1 MVRNIIIT
9 ILVLLILVGCKP
21 TQVNFSAKDITA
33 EYVKK
38 LLVTAETKSVPIKED
53 TAFTSYSV
61 FVAELKEQLTNRD
74 GIAEETILN
83 KKSKNPGSGVA
94 IRGSSYQLFI
104 VTANNSAQPSIFLP
118 AIFNAEGDCIG
129 LGPAL
134 VGTWGAGSITF
145 NRRIR
150 CKPNRK
156 TKEAVWIYPV
166 KENEFGKTGEI
177 LDPKDDNTGSKIQ
190 IRFEGDTKKNI
201 SSLADFKIV
210 SIYKISPNR
219 FGGNK
224 PLVFNIAEIFE
235 DDHALYFKLLTSF

>member
-1 MVRNIIIT
+1 MVRNT
-9 ILVLLILVGCKP
+9 LFAILLLTLVGCKP
-21 TQVNFSAKDITA
+21 TQVSFSAKDITA
-33 EYVKK
+33 DYVKK
-38 LLVTAETKSVPIKED
+38 LLVTAQTKSVPIESD
-53 TAFTSYSV
+53 TAFTSYSI

-83 KKSKNPGSGVA
+83 KKSKNPGSGVV

-104 VTANNSAQPSIFLP
+104 ITANNSAQASIFLP

-166 KENEFGKTGEI
+166 KENEFGKTGDI
-177 LDPKDDNTGSKIQ
+177 FDPKEDARSKIQ
-190 IRFEGDTKKNI
+190 IRFEGDTKKDIN
-201 SSLADFKIV
+201 SLADFKILN
-210 SIYKISPNR
+210 IYNISPNR

>member
-1 MVRNIIIT
+1 MVRNILIT
-9 ILVLLILVGCKP
+9 ILVLLTLVGCKP
-21 TQVNFSAKDITA
+21 TQVNFSAEDITA

-38 LLVTAETKSVPIKED
+38 LLVTAQTKSVPIEKD
-53 TAFTSYSV
+53 TAFTSYCV

-104 VTANNSAQPSIFLP
+104 VTANNSSQPSIFLP
-118 AIFNAEGDCIG
+118 AIFNAAGDCIG

-156 TKEAVWIYPV
+156 TKEVVWIYPV

-177 LDPKDDNTGSKIQ
+177 FDPKEDARSKIQ
-190 IRFEGDTKKNI
+190 IRFEGDTKKKIN
-201 SSLADFKIV
+201 SLADFKILN
-210 SIYKISPNR
+210 IYNISPNR

-235 DDHALYFKLLTSF
+235 DDHALYFKLLNSF